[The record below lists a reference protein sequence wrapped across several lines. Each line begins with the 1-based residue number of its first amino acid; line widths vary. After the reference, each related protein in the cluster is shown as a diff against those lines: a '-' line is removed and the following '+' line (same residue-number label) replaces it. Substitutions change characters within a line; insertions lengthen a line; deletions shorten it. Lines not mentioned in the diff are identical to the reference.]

1 MRGGTSIRAINKGL
15 EMTGFTKM
23 EKIKL
28 TLNINNKACDVMV
41 MPNDTLLEVLRDQL
55 DLTGSKESCDEGVCG
70 SCTVHMDGKPVRSCL
85 TLALEAQ
92 GRSIRTVEGL
102 ANGDELSPLQSSF
115 INHGAVQCGF
125 CTPGMLM
132 SADAL
137 LQVNPHPDEKAIR
150 KALAGNICRC
160 TGYAKIVEA
169 VAHTGKP
176 EARCPDCHS
185 GCHAKD

>member
-1 MRGGTSIRAINKGL
+1 
-15 EMTGFTKM
+15 M

-28 TLNINNKACDVMV
+28 TLNVNNKAYNVMV

-70 SCTVHMDGKPVRSCL
+70 SCTVQMDGNPVRSCL
-85 TLALEAQ
+85 TLALEAEGCQ
-92 GRSIRTVEGL
+92 IKTVEGL
-102 ANGDELSPLQSSF
+102 ADGDNLSDLQESF

-137 LQVNPHPDEKAIR
+137 LKNNPNPDEKEVR

-160 TGYAKIVEA
+160 TGYAKIVTA
-169 VAHTGKP
+169 VGHAGRP
-176 EARCPDCHS
+176 QDDCPDCHPE
-185 GCHAKD
+185 CNINPKK